1 MFTKI
6 LGCLIVIGC
15 CCKIGFDEAFRFT
28 CRVKEIR
35 DIQASLICMKNSISF
50 LNQPMYPTLL
60 SCAENKSEN
69 VTVFFKSVAKAIK
82 ESNTNVKDAWFETVD
97 NVQFCLKNDEKD
109 FLKSIGSFLGKGDAV
124 NQLENI
130 DLSIE
135 KLKIFENNA
144 TDDEKKYSKLFKSA
158 GISIGLFLAIFFI

>member
-15 CCKIGFDEAFRFT
+15 CCKIGFDEAFRYT
-28 CRVKEIR
+28 ERVKEIR
-35 DIQASLICMKNSISF
+35 DLQASLLCMKNSISF

-60 SCAENKSEN
+60 SCSENKCEN
-69 VTVFFKSVAKAIK
+69 VSAFFKKVAKTIK
-82 ESNTNVKDAWFETVD
+82 ENNSNVKDVWSETVD
-97 NVQFCLKNDEKD
+97 NITFSLKNNEKD
-109 FLKSIGSFLGKGDAV
+109 FLKSVGGFLGKSDV
-124 NQLENI
+124 LNQLESI
-130 DLSIE
+130 DLAIE
-135 KLKIFENNA
+135 KLKFFEKNA